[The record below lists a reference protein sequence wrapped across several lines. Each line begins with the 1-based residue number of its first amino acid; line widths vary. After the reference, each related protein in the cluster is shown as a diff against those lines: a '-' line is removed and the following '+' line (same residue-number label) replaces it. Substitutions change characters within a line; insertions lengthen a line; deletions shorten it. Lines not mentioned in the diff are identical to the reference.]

1 MMPEPAY
8 ILAAVLIS
16 SAVTWTLRAAPF
28 ALLAPIRNSS
38 LLPYLNENMPVG
50 IMTILVFYTVRH
62 LPPAFT
68 PMTVAVTAGFITT
81 AGLHLWRRNAIV
93 SVIGGTAIHVALASS
108 LSGLS

>member
-1 MMPEPAY
+1 MPEPAY

-28 ALLAPIRNSS
+28 ALLAPIRHSA

-62 LPPAFT
+62 VPPAFT
-68 PMTVAVTAGFITT
+68 PATAAIAAGFIVT
-81 AGLHLWRRNAIV
+81 AGLHLWRRNAVV
-93 SVIGGTAIHVALASS
+93 SVLGGTAVHVALAST
-108 LSGLS
+108 LPAWL